1 MVCAASQKLFCWFFV
16 NEKYMIFFEW
26 ILRISLLFKEIMG
39 KILELI
45 IRSHVC
51 VGVEKIQG
59 ML

>member
-26 ILRISLLFKEIMG
+26 ILRISLLFREIMG

-51 VGVEKIQG
+51 AGVEKIQG